1 MSEAKTVALPLQ
13 GKRILVTRAS
23 AQAAALSERLSALG
37 AIPVVFPVIR
47 IAPPPDWGALDA
59 ALAHLYAISER
70 QPYYTWLIFTSANA
84 VRVCCERLGDLG
96 CEPRGITSTRLA
108 AIGPATAAALA
119 GYGLSA
125 DLVPDTYI
133 AESVAARLIA
143 ASQQR
148 GETLAGKRILLPRA
162 AEARKIL
169 AAALQQAGAV
179 VDEIPAYVTLPAAA
193 DDQQSSAVLA
203 QLRSGQLD
211 VITFTSSSTVRNF
224 MRWLA
229 DNLSESSDQGSN
241 KGGDRALALRAV
253 SLLKDGSSY
262 SHRLHIACIGPITAQ
277 TARESGLDVHI
288 EADTFTIDGLVT
300 AIVRYYRAIEHAS
313 SLL

>member
-1 MSEAKTVALPLQ
+1 MSEAKAVALPLQ

-23 AQAAALSERLSALG
+23 SQAAALSERLSALG

-47 IAPPPDWGALDA
+47 IVPPPDWSALDV
-59 ALAHLYAISER
+59 ALAHLYSISEE
-70 QPYYTWLIFTSANA
+70 QPYYAWLIFTSANA

-96 CEPRGITSTRLA
+96 YEPRGITSTRIA

-119 GYGLSA
+119 RYGLSA
-125 DLVPDTYI
+125 DLVPESYI
-133 AESVAARLIA
+133 AESVAAHLITQ
-143 ASQQR
+143 SQQE
-148 GETLAGKRILLPRA
+148 GETLAEKRILLPRA

-169 AAALQQAGAV
+169 AVALQQAGAL
-179 VDEIPAYVTLPAAA
+179 VDEIPAYITLPAAA
-193 DDQQSSAVLA
+193 DDEQGDAVLA

-229 DNLSESSDQGSN
+229 DNLSESSDQGSS
-241 KGGDRALALRAV
+241 KGVDGALASRAA
-253 SLLKDGSSY
+253 SLLKGGSSY
-262 SHRLHIACIGPITAQ
+262 SHKLLIACIGPITAQ

-288 EADTFTIDGLVT
+288 EAGTFTIDGLVT

>member
-1 MSEAKTVALPLQ
+1 MSEAKTVSMPLQ

-23 AQAAALSERLSALG
+23 GQAAALSEQLSAQG
-37 AIPVVFPVIR
+37 AIPVVFPVIT
-47 IAPPPDWGALDA
+47 IMPPPDWSALEA
-59 ALAHLYAISER
+59 ALARLYTISEE
-70 QPYYTWLIFTSANA
+70 QPYYAWLIFTSANA
-84 VRVCCERLGDLG
+84 VRICCERMDALGYELG
-96 CEPRGITSTRLA
+96 GISRTRIA

-119 GYGLSA
+119 RYGLSA
-125 DLVPDTYI
+125 DLVPDSYI

-143 ASQQR
+143 VSQQ
-148 GETLAGKRILLPRA
+148 GAETLAGKRILLPRA

-169 AAALQQAGAV
+169 AVTLQQAGAV
-179 VDEIPAYVTLPAAA
+179 VDEIPAYVTLPVVAA
-193 DDQQSSAVLA
+193 DEQSDAVLA

-229 DNLSESSDQGSN
+229 DNLSESSDQGSCR
-241 KGGDRALALRAV
+241 GRALASRSNA
-253 SLLKDGSSY
+253 LLKGEI
-262 SHRLHIACIGPITAQ
+262 SHSHKPLIACIGPITAQ

-300 AIVRYYRAIEHAS
+300 AIVRYYDTIEHAS
-313 SLL
+313 SSL